1 VSLATPAGNTTTGYW
16 LRRGKNLASTVNMR
30 SGLRAIGALRSD
42 AERAQEPVALETA
55 VVATGA
61 RPGDTAAKRELFTEE
76 TQTVLVFENG
86 AVIRLSAAVADGQ
99 LLFLTNKKTGKEV
112 VTQVIRKRSFR
123 PTSCYVDLEFTEA
136 SPGFWGIEFPKAAAT
151 SPAAVNLADP
161 PDEGQA
167 PAASTTLPPNVHEVE
182 RLKSEVA
189 ELQNKLKSLIANGQ
203 SPDLATKGASA
214 AFPQATAPTA
224 EPELS
229 EELAKHQ
236 AEQKALEQLLAQ
248 EAEQERLHGPTRLV
262 SYPKKSAT
270 SAMVKKAGKVA
281 TAGAFAAVI
290 VAAAIAAYRFGLLD
304 SFIGKTTAAKAA
316 PAHAVASVAPPVVR
330 SVTNA
335 KPVATPPA
343 PKVSDPPP
351 AADFGLH
358 ASGKPTDVIAPA
370 KSGSS
375 AIPGPDSGDILPTVV
390 IPRSGHAKANA
401 TSPAVGEAWRSAG
414 HVSSGSAAAN
424 LAPLATETPA
434 SAALLENEVANGK
447 DSEDYTGPKLLY
459 AVKPVAP
466 PEALRNYVTGNVN
479 LDALIDAT
487 GHVKSVTVISGP
499 DKLRKTA
506 VEDMKHYVYEP
517 ARKNGKAVASH
528 VQTSMQFWYEP

>member
-1 VSLATPAGNTTTGYW
+1 
-16 LRRGKNLASTVNMR
+16 MR
-30 SGLRAIGALRSD
+30 SGLRAVGALRSD

-136 SPGFWGIEFPKAAAT
+136 SPGFWGIEFPRAAAT
-151 SPAAVNLADP
+151 SPAAVNLADLP
-161 PDEGQA
+161 EEAQA

-189 ELQNKLKSLIANGQ
+189 ELQNKLKSLIAKGQ
-203 SPDLATKGASA
+203 RPDLATGGAST
-214 AFPQATAPTA
+214 AFPQATAPPA
-224 EPELS
+224 DPELS
-229 EELAKHQ
+229 EELAKRP
-236 AEQKALEQLLAQ
+236 AEDKALEQLLAQ

-262 SYPKKSAT
+262 SYPKKSST

-281 TAGAFAAVI
+281 TAGAIAAVI
-290 VAAAIAAYRFGLLD
+290 VAAGVAAYRFGLLD
-304 SFIGKTTAAKAA
+304 SFIGKTTAAKVV
-316 PAHAVASVAPPVVR
+316 PAHTVAAASPAAR
-330 SVTNA
+330 
-335 KPVATPPA
+335 PVANTKSLVTPPA
-343 PKVSDPPP
+343 PNVSNPAP
-351 AADFGLH
+351 AADIGPQGLGESKGLSGVVKS
-358 ASGKPTDVIAPA
+358 ASNV
-370 KSGSS
+370 
-375 AIPGPDSGDILPTVV
+375 IPGPDSGDILPTVV
-390 IPRSGHAKANA
+390 IPRSGPAKASANA
-401 TSPAVGEAWRSAG
+401 TSAVSREARRSAG
-414 HVSSGSAAAN
+414 HANSGSTAAGPTTSAMGT
-424 LAPLATETPA
+424 PL
-434 SAALLENEVANGK
+434 SAASLENEVANGK
-447 DSEDYTGPKLLY
+447 GSEDYTGPRLLY
-459 AVKPVAP
+459 AVKPVSP
-466 PEALRNYVTGNVN
+466 PEALRNYITGNVN
-479 LDALIDAT
+479 LDALVDAT

-506 VEDMKHYVYEP
+506 VDDMKQYVYEP